1 MRRAGPLLYALLFV
15 NEFQLA
21 GIAPLVPLLERELH
35 LSTFQ
40 SGAFLAASSV
50 AQLAAAF
57 PAGVLADR
65 LGPRRL
71 TVGAAAL
78 LAVGSATQGFAP
90 DFWTLIAG
98 RAAFGLASTTIWS
111 AGLSWLTDAAGR
123 RKSKALAGTMATAG
137 VAALVAPAFNGLLG
151 QHAGVAAPFT
161 VIAVA
166 AAVLAVA
173 LALAE
178 EPSPVP
184 HSHESVRSTL
194 AGLRGLVLGSVVLM
208 GFGGL
213 VSSIVN
219 LLVPLELSDNGLSGG
234 LIGVA
239 FSTAAVAFVLASA
252 LVTRRGARAVR
263 LRYGALAL
271 IGLGGLLSTLVVS
284 TGTPALVGFLVL
296 RAPLLA
302 VVFTIAYPL
311 GELGAARAGLGR
323 GAVLGLLNAFWGVT
337 TTVGPLA
344 GGAIAGHVG
353 AGAAFGLV
361 AALSAGAGALLLAG
375 ETRAAA
381 RIAHAPARAR

>member
-1 MRRAGPLLYALLFV
+1 VRRAGPLLYALLFV

-111 AGLSWLTDAAGR
+111 AGLSWLTDTAGR
-123 RKSKALAGTMATAG
+123 RKSRALAGTMTTAG

-166 AAVLAVA
+166 AAALAVA

-219 LLVPLELSDNGLSGG
+219 LLVPLELSDNGLSEG
-234 LIGVA
+234 LIGIA
-239 FSTAAVAFVLASA
+239 FSIAAVAFVLASA
-252 LVTRRGARAVR
+252 LVTRSGARAVR

-284 TGTPALVGFLVL
+284 TGTPALIGFLVL

-311 GELGAARAGLGR
+311 GELGAVRAGLGR